1 MKRIGQVKILS
12 REVLDLDDKILK
24 QLQRYQNGEL
34 NEAQLKVNTDILFKR
49 QGEKLDEISR
59 LQLERFKLGE
69 FGTGNPY
76 E

>member
-24 QLQRYQNGEL
+24 QLQRYKNGEL
-34 NEAQLKVNTDILFKR
+34 NESQLKVNTDILFKR